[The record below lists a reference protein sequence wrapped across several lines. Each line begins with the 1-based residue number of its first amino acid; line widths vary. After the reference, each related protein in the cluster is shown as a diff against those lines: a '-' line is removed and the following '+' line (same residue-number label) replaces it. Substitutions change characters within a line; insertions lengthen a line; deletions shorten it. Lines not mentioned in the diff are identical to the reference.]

1 MDEKRFDCLA
11 RALTDSSTRR
21 ALLRLA
27 AALLLA
33 GWRTKRGEIQ
43 AQGEGNCDVCP
54 PEQPCAFHSVR
65 EAVAAASPGDTL
77 RLCPGTYRE
86 PLVNEPHMLLLAN
99 DLTLI
104 GAGAD
109 TTILDGE
116 GIVNRTVSAV
126 GSNATV
132 ALEGLTITGGNAGTG
147 QGGGIANEGDLTLTD
162 CFITGNRALEGG
174 GIVTTGALHLVT
186 SRVQKNRS
194 TEGGGIFHD
203 RQNGADIT
211 VTLVDSKVTGN
222 TADNR
227 GGGIRL
233 NGGTL
238 ILNGTSRVAR
248 NIAEDG
254 GGGIYTVEGNV
265 TLADASRVSRNKA
278 NYAGGI
284 FTIRGSVML
293 KDHSSVT
300 GNSAG
305 GEGGGLY
312 AWTSGVTL
320 KHDSSVTE
328 NTAGGDGGGIIHAYD
343 SEVTLEDNS
352 HVSGNT
358 AGERGG
364 GLSIVESQ
372 ARLRGHSHVNG
383 NTAGVEGG
391 GIFTS
396 AGTTV
401 TLGEGARVIDNQ
413 PDNCAGDPVAGCSR

>member
-1 MDEKRFDCLA
+1 MDEHRFDRLA
-11 RALTDSSTRR
+11 RALTESRTRR
-21 ALLRLA
+21 SLLRLT
-27 AALLLA
+27 AALPLA
-33 GWRTKRGEIQ
+33 GWLGRRDEAQ
-43 AQGEGNCDVCP
+43 AQDGGADCDVCP
-54 PEQPCAFHSVR
+54 PEQPCPFHSIR

-86 PLVNEPHMLLLAN
+86 DAAGEPHMLVLAN
-99 DLTLI
+99 DLSLI
-104 GAGAD
+104 GAGAG

-116 GIVNRTVSAV
+116 GIVDRTVIAV
-126 GSNATV
+126 SPNAMV
-132 ALEGLTITGGNAGTG
+132 ELEGLTITGGNAGTS
-147 QGGGIANEGDLTLTD
+147 QGGGITNAGDLTLTD
-162 CFITGNRALEGG
+162 CLITGNRAAEGG
-174 GIVTTGALHLVT
+174 GIVTTGALRLVT
-186 SRVQKNRS
+186 SRVRENRS

-203 RQNGADIT
+203 GQDGPDIQ
-211 VTLVDSKVTGN
+211 VTLVDSKVTNN

-238 ILNGTSRVAR
+238 VLKGTSRVAR
-248 NIAEDG
+248 NTAEDG
-254 GGGIYTVEGNV
+254 GGIYAVEGNV
-265 TLADASRVSRNKA
+265 TLADASRVSRNEA

-320 KHDSSVTE
+320 THDSSVTD
-328 NTAGGDGGGIIHAYD
+328 NTAGGDGGGIIHVYD
-343 SEVTLEDNS
+343 SEMTLED
-352 HVSGNT
+352 
-358 AGERGG
+358 A
-364 GLSIVESQ
+364 SQ
-372 ARLRGHSHVNG
+372 VTG

-401 TLGEGARVIDNQ
+401 TLEGRVHVTDNQ
-413 PDNCAGDPVAGCSR
+413 PDNCAGDPVAGCSG